1 MTTRSA
7 YLLGAVRTAGTRA
20 RKGGF
25 RDTRPDDLAAAVIRG
40 VVSRT
45 GVDPAQIEDVILGC
59 AFPEAEQGA
68 NVARIAA
75 LRAGLPVATPAMTV
89 NRLCSSGLQAIAL
102 AADRI
107 AAGSAECVIAGGV
120 ESMTMVPMWG
130 SKFSPNPHLAD
141 SWPEVYAGMGIT
153 AELVAQKY
161 VIGRDDQ
168 DAFAALSHARA
179 AMAIAAG
186 KFKEE
191 ILPVEVETRELVD
204 GVLRKGTRTIDADDG
219 VRRETTP
226 ESLAK
231 LKPVFALNG
240 SVTAGNC
247 SQMTDGA
254 AATLVV
260 SEPFLKALGREPLAR
275 FVSFA
280 VRGVP
285 PELMGIGPIEAIPA
299 AVKRAAVRKDD
310 LSVIE
315 LNEAFASQALAV
327 IRTLGISPARVNP
340 NGGAIA
346 LGHPLGAT
354 GAKLTVQLLHELK
367 RTGGRHGMVT
377 MCIGGGMGAA
387 AIFERM

>member
-1 MTTRSA
+1 MRSA
-7 YLLGAVRTAGTRA
+7 FLIGAVRTAGTRA

-25 RDTRPDDLAAAVIRG
+25 RDTRPDDLAAAVIRE
-40 VVSRT
+40 VLQRT
-45 GVDPAQIEDVILGC
+45 GVEPAKVEDVVLGC

-75 LRAGLPVATPAMTV
+75 LRAGLPVTVPAMTV
-89 NRLCSSGLQAIAL
+89 NRLCSSGLQAIAIAAERIVAG
-102 AADRI
+102 AAD
-107 AAGSAECVIAGGV
+107 CVVAGGV

-130 SKFSPNPHLAD
+130 SKFSPNPGLTDA
-141 SWPEVYAGMGIT
+141 WPEVFAGMGIT
-153 AELVAQKY
+153 AELVARKY
-161 VIGRDDQ
+161 LVSREDQ
-168 DAFAALSHARA
+168 DAFAAQSHARA
-179 AMAIAAG
+179 AAAIAAG
-186 KFKEE
+186 KFKDET
-191 ILPVEVETRELVD
+191 LPLEVETRAVVNGLLE
-204 GVLRKGTRTIDADDG
+204 RGTRVVDVDDG
-219 VRRETTP
+219 VRADTTP
-226 ESLAK
+226 ETLAK
-231 LKPVFALNG
+231 LKPVFAADG
-240 SVTAGNC
+240 TVTAGNC

-260 SEPFLKALGREPLAR
+260 SEEFLKTLGKEPMAR
-275 FVSFA
+275 FASFA

-299 AVKRAAVRKDD
+299 AVKRAGVRKDD
-310 LSVIE
+310 LAVIE

-327 IRTLGISPARVNP
+327 VRTLGIAPARVNP

-367 RTGGRHGMVT
+367 RSGGRHGMVT

-387 AIFERM
+387 AVFERA

>member
-1 MTTRSA
+1 MRSA
-7 YLLGAVRTAGTRA
+7 FLLGAVRTAGTRA

-40 VVSRT
+40 VLART
-45 GVDPAQIEDVILGC
+45 GVAPDRVEDVVLGC

-75 LRAGLPVATPAMTV
+75 LRAGLPVSVPAMTV
-89 NRLCSSGLQAIAL
+89 NRLCSSGLQAIAIAAERIL
-102 AADRI
+102 AGAAD
-107 AAGSAECVIAGGV
+107 CVVAGGV

-130 SKFSPNPHLAD
+130 GKFSPNPGLEG
-141 SWPEVYAGMGIT
+141 SWPEVYASMGIT

-161 VIGRDDQ
+161 GVSRADQ

-191 ILPVEVETRELVD
+191 ILPVEVETREVVGGALQ
-204 GVLRKGTRTIDADDG
+204 KGTRTIDADDG

-231 LKPVFALNG
+231 LKPVFAAQG
-240 SVTAGNC
+240 TVTAGNC

-254 AATLVV
+254 AAVLVV
-260 SEPFLKALGREPLAR
+260 SEECLRSLGREPMAR
-275 FVSFA
+275 FLSFA

-299 AVKRAAVRKDD
+299 AVKKAGVRKDD
-310 LSVIE
+310 LAAIE
-315 LNEAFASQALAV
+315 LNEAFASQSLAI
-327 IRTLGISPARVNP
+327 IRSLGISPARVNP

-346 LGHPLGAT
+346 LG
-354 GAKLTVQLLHELK
+354 
-367 RTGGRHGMVT
+367 
-377 MCIGGGMGAA
+377 
-387 AIFERM
+387 

>member
-1 MTTRSA
+1 MRSV
-7 YLLGAVRTAGTRA
+7 YLVGAVRTAGTRA

-25 RDTRPDDLAAAVIRG
+25 KDTRPDDLAAAAIRG
-40 VVSRT
+40 VVART
-45 GVDPAQIEDVILGC
+45 GVEPAQVEDVILGC

-89 NRLCSSGLQAIAL
+89 NRLCSSGLQAIAI
-102 AADRI
+102 AAERI
-107 AAGSAECVIAGGV
+107 AAGSAECVVAGGV

-130 SKFSPNPHLAD
+130 SKFSPNPLLTD

-161 VIGRDDQ
+161 VVSRDDQ

-260 SEPFLKALGREPLAR
+260 SEPFLKTLGKEPLAR

-299 AVKRAAVRKDD
+299 AVKRAGVRKDD
-310 LSVIE
+310 LAVIE

-327 IRTLGISPARVNP
+327 IRSLGISPARVNP